1 VSPLA
6 QRFAEAVRTLV
17 GDGPIKQR
25 LCRAYAENL
34 EDLVDADFPP
44 GLRAEFCAL
53 QASLSRVAPAGNVT
67 RVRASVQKM
76 SGGEAGDH
84 AAAIVKLYVEL
95 MNSLERAEP
104 LKVVSSTNGAPRYL
118 KNRP

>member
-1 VSPLA
+1 
-6 QRFAEAVRTLV
+6 
-17 GDGPIKQR
+17 
-25 LCRAYAENL
+25 
-34 EDLVDADFPP
+34 
-44 GLRAEFCAL
+44 
-53 QASLSRVAPAGNVT
+53 
-67 RVRASVQKM
+67 M